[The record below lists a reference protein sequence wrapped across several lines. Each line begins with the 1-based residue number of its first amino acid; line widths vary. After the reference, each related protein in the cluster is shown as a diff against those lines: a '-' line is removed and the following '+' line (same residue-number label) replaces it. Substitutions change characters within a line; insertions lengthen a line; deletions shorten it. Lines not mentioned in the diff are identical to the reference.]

1 MKLEHQAGKVS
12 QKLEPVLFPT
22 DTFESI
28 KKMLMERSNHSIH
41 PDNIYVLPNTQNS
54 LDHAIG
60 YHCLRA
66 VVKQAPDLK
75 KPHLL
80 IDDKFRHQVSTIFAG
95 FELPKDQQD
104 SFIQHMEHSEAINK
118 NAYQCSMAIQVIT
131 RVGKMLSN
139 IVNHAFTPERVH
151 EAPHDMTNPQG
162 NKQSS

>member
-1 MKLEHQAGKVS
+1 
-12 QKLEPVLFPT
+12 
-22 DTFESI
+22 
-28 KKMLMERSNHSIH
+28 MLMERSNRSIH
-41 PDNIYVLPNTQNS
+41 PDNIYLLPNTQNS

-66 VVKQAPDLK
+66 EVKQAPDLK

-80 IDDKFRHQVSTIFAG
+80 IANKFRHQVSTIFAR

-118 NAYQCSMAIQVIT
+118 NTYQSPMAIQEIT

-139 IVNHAFTPERVH
+139 IDNHAFTRENFH
-151 EAPHDMTNPQG
+151 EAPYDMTNPEG